1 MFGEAN
7 EVEFLT
13 LFSRV
18 PSIHPMSFLARNDE
32 PQKAS
37 TIWFPKTNRRSSSTF
52 QSRHQR
58 DNAPNANRS
67 IHARRSRY
75 GRNRT
80 QRTTRPK
87 YSILISNDIVMTFS
101 SLITSHVTSHSH
113 PHLFFRCDLR
123 GVCFS
128 AHGLGHLLP
137 FFPIASLHLA
147 CIVTYFLLY
156 VTFPVTSHLYS
167 VSLFCSICR
176 PSSLYLLS

>member
-1 MFGEAN
+1 
-7 EVEFLT
+7 
-13 LFSRV
+13 
-18 PSIHPMSFLARNDE
+18 MSFPACNDQ
-32 PQKAS
+32 PPTAS
-37 TIWFPKTNRRSSSTF
+37 TIRFPKTHRRSSSTF

-67 IHARRSRY
+67 IHARRSRH

-87 YSILISNDIVMTFS
+87 YSILISNDTVMTFS

-123 GVCFS
+123 GIFF

-137 FFPIASLHLA
+137 FFSTASLHLA

-156 VTFPVTSHLYS
+156 VTFPVASHLYS